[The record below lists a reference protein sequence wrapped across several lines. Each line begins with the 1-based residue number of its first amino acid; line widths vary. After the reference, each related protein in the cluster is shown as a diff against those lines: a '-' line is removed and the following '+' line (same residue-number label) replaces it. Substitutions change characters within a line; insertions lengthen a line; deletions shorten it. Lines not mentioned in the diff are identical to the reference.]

1 MHLRAFPGFRPLGWL
16 LERTAVRWK
25 MQRDFERM
33 ILPNY
38 KRIAER
44 RAASGPLFAS

>member
-1 MHLRAFPGFRPLGWL
+1 MRLRAYPVFRPLGWL
-16 LERTAVRWK
+16 LERTAMKWK

-44 RAASGPLFAS
+44 RAVA